1 MGANTEIFMQITEN
15 FIKIDTPR
23 TSLIF
28 RRYDELLETI
38 FYGAKVA
45 DAQNYDILSSHKHKY
60 SHSCIDDII
69 AANTTFSC
77 YGMGCDRKFSLSLKN
92 FDGGYANNFLFRRA
106 EAAEKP
112 EIPGLP
118 SSYGARETLLLVY
131 YDETYDIELRQ
142 YYSVFADTDVIA
154 VSTCLENKSP
164 HDAIIR
170 SLASC
175 QLDTDGYGY
184 EIFSYTGTWAR
195 ERYCSRTLLNV
206 GVFEQG
212 TVRGSSSHAV
222 NPFIMLKRPAR
233 MGGYYAFNLVYSG
246 NHKECVESTAMHST
260 RITIGMGDC
269 CLELPLRAGKAFHSP
284 EAVMLFGENRQNISL
299 QMHRFVNRHII
310 RPQFLKDRPVAVN
323 IWEACRFDFD
333 RSKILRFAGRAAEIG
348 AELLVIDDGWFG
360 NRNDEKTSLGDW
372 TDNVSKTGG
381 LKTLAEEIRKKG
393 LQFGIWMEPEMISPE
408 SKLMHSHPEFVLQ
421 NPRRKPILMRNQ
433 YVLDLTR
440 KDVQDYLYNCIERL
454 MELCSPD
461 YIKWDYNRVITDAYH
476 SPDLAGD
483 AYSLAYMK
491 ALYALFEKI
500 LRKYPNLLIESCAAG
515 GGRFDLGMLCYTPQI
530 WTSDMTNAVERVCIQ
545 EGTLT
550 GYPQSAISAHI
561 ASEICEKTGRRIR
574 LRDRFA
580 LALEGVFGI
589 EYDIT
594 RCGPEELSELKEY
607 VSFYK
612 EHREVLLYGDYF
624 LAESAENGE
633 AAVRVV
639 VSEDK
644 EKAVAEIFKRK
655 QIFNCEQNKY
665 RLSGLNDDFV
675 YKIQIYGTETQFTA
689 QGKLLNSY
697 GLELDKYFP
706 KDRSGVY
713 SNEINTLVLLLKR
726 VQGQNSEGNYF

>member
-1 MGANTEIFMQITEN
+1 MKIIEK

-38 FYGAKVA
+38 YYGVRVD
-45 DAQNYDILSSHKHKY
+45 DAEDYDILSSHKHKY
-60 SHSCIDDII
+60 SHSCVDDII
-69 AANTTFSC
+69 AANMTFSC

-106 EAAEKP
+106 QAAEKP

-118 SSYGARETLLLVY
+118 SSYGARETLMLVY

-142 YYSVFADTDVIA
+142 YYSVFGDTDVIA

-164 HDAIIR
+164 HDAFIR
-170 SLASC
+170 SMASC

-323 IWEACRFDFD
+323 IWEACRYDFD
-333 RSKILRFAGRAAEIG
+333 RSKIVRFAGRAAEIG

-381 LKTLAEEIRKKG
+381 LKTLAEELRKKG

-408 SKLMHSHPEFVLQ
+408 SDLMRSHPEYVLQ
-421 NPRRKPILMRNQ
+421 NPRRNPILMRNQ

-440 KDVQDYLYNCIERL
+440 KEVQDYIYGCIERL

-476 SPDLAGD
+476 SSDLAGD

-530 WTSDMTNAVERVCIQ
+530 WTSDMTDAVERVHIQ

-550 GYPQSAISAHI
+550 GYPQSAMSAHI

-594 RCGPEELSELKEY
+594 RCGAAELSELKEY

-612 EHREVLLYGDYF
+612 EHRGLLLYGDYF

-655 QIFNCEQNKY
+655 QIFDCEQNKY
-665 RLSGLNDDFV
+665 RLCGLEDEFV
-675 YKIQIYGTETQFTA
+675 YKIQIYGMETQFTA